1 MKYDF
6 LQQRLNQ
13 GELTHLD
20 VYFAEFMAE
29 LSATDDGQLV
39 NVLANLAHAQ
49 SEQHSCLD
57 ISSRTDLITK
67 LVSLDTVTTVVASER
82 SAANTPLVLVKAN
95 NGFVLLYLQ
104 RYYQYETEI
113 VRQLVGRNQ
122 QTKTSTAFLPMLD
135 KLFPMSTEADAGV
148 ETDWQKVAAFQALT
162 RQLTIITG
170 GPGTGKTSAVV
181 KILAAYLNSSND
193 KSASQDSRN
202 EDNAKSPR
210 IRLAAPTG
218 KAASRLAQSIEGAK
232 NQLPENLRAGIPTD
246 VSTLHRLIGTRGD
259 GRPNRHHRNNPLN
272 LDLLILDEVS
282 MIDVVMF
289 NNVLQALPTHAS
301 LILLGDPKQLPSV
314 DNGSVLSD
322 LCEIQTG
329 YSQEESKRINNALA
343 ANIVPL
349 RAPNELTN
357 AYCELQRSYRFSEAE
372 GIGALAKSVRL
383 GELPDQQ
390 NNDQIHFVTAFS
402 EATIMTLMLA
412 GYETYLD
419 SLSNGSSQQQ
429 ILEAFDDYQML
440 TPMREGDFSVH
451 ALNQLI
457 MDKLNPSGSLFYHG
471 KPIIISRNDYNL
483 KLFNG
488 DVGICLKNDD
498 DSYIV
503 IFKDEGDRVKT
514 YLASRLPAHEAC
526 YAMTVHKSQGS
537 EFNHVGVVI
546 PPSDNRH
553 RQEILSRELI
563 YTAITRAKSLVTLF
577 STAKSL
583 AAAIDRRN
591 HRLTGLAEFIGPQ
604 V

>member
-1 MKYDF
+1 MKYGF
-6 LQQRLNQ
+6 LKQRLDQ
-13 GELTHLD
+13 GDLTHLD

-29 LSATDDGQLV
+29 LSATDDAQLV

-49 SEQHSCLD
+49 SQQHSCLD
-57 ISSRTDLITK
+57 ISSRTDLIAK
-67 LVSLDTVTTVVASER
+67 LVSLDTVTTIVASER
-82 SAANTPLVLVKAN
+82 GEANTPLVLVKARDDL
-95 NGFVLLYLQ
+95 VLLYLQ

-113 VRQLVGRNQ
+113 VRQLAARNQ
-122 QTKTSTAFLPMLD
+122 QTETSTAFLPMLD
-135 KLFPMSTEADAGV
+135 ELFPASSDADVEAT
-148 ETDWQKVAAFQALT
+148 TDWQKVAAFQALT

-170 GPGTGKTSAVV
+170 GPGTGKTSTVV
-181 KILAAYLNSSND
+181 KILAAYLSHSNEENSKQNSND
-193 KSASQDSRN
+193 ENR
-202 EDNAKSPR
+202 AKPPK

-218 KAASRLAQSIEGAK
+218 KAASRLAQSIEGAI

-259 GRPNRHHRNNPLN
+259 GRPNRHHRGNPLN
-272 LDLLILDEVS
+272 VDLLILDEVS

-289 NNVLQALPTHAS
+289 NNVLQALPPHAS

-329 YSQEESKRINNALA
+329 YSQDESSRINKALA
-343 ANIVPL
+343 TNITPVNK
-349 RAPNELTN
+349 PNELSN
-357 AYCELQRSYRFSEAE
+357 AYCELKRSYRFSDIE

-383 GELPDQQ
+383 GEIPDQQ
-390 NNDQIHFVTAFS
+390 SNDQIHFVTAFS
-402 EATIMTLMLA
+402 EVTIITSMLD
-412 GYETYLD
+412 GYASYLSCLTD
-419 SLSNGSSQQQ
+419 SSNHQQ
-429 ILEAFDDYQML
+429 ILTAFDRYQML

-488 DVGICLKNDD
+488 DVGICLKSDD
-498 DSYIV
+498 DNYVV
-503 IFKDEGDRVKT
+503 IFKDEGDNVKT

-546 PPSDNRH
+546 PPSDQ
-553 RQEILSRELI
+553 RQREELLSRELI
-563 YTAITRAKSLVTLF
+563 YTAITRAKSFVTLF
-577 STAKSL
+577 STKKSL
-583 AAAIDRRN
+583 ATAIERRN
-591 HRLTGLAEFIGPQ
+591 HRLTGLAEFIKPQ